1 MKTII
6 KIILTVVMSSSVF
19 AVPVAK
25 TDSKKRGREV
35 KIRYKNPKEMDF
47 EELLIQGKLRRPNLS
62 VITGSTEN
70 NDSNLLRLRKNFL
83 GQGVNRFWR
92 RSEMINISSANGRL
106 LRIIPCPKKDLPFG
120 YHQRFGVVSKET
132 ALAREYNRKRFGL
145 MGEHSNA
152 EAWLCQ
158 FHLAPKGQGKFEVIN
173 GEDCHIS
180 YKEDIWWIKT
190 PMLSLQLSSS
200 GASNFISTSF
210 DVDHTPSSKK
220 EVLWA
225 SLILMALMTTV
236 LMTPWREK
244 KVVKEKKE
252 ETPVLVKIVRPKRTV
267 TVSRPRA
274 FKGVQ
279 SFAKNRK
286 QENKVRR
293 LVSQN
298 LGFLGVLGEEKLR
311 KALGGTPSKLKD
323 VSPGAG
329 PGGTEEGSGGELL
342 VGLGK
347 GIRKVTVGN
356 TGTVGLGGVGTKGRG
371 GGQGGYG
378 NATVSYAGTGGLGN
392 IALSEE
398 VIIDGGLSQAVI
410 QATIEK
416 NLPQVRACYEAGL
429 QKWPGLAGT
438 VATKFEIGP
447 TGQLNYSKI
456 SRSTLDN
463 SQVENCIIRS
473 MKKWQFPG
481 PEGGVRVKVNYPFL
495 LRPVQL

>member
-1 MKTII
+1 
-6 KIILTVVMSSSVF
+6 
-19 AVPVAK
+19 
-25 TDSKKRGREV
+25 
-35 KIRYKNPKEMDF
+35 
-47 EELLIQGKLRRPNLS
+47 
-62 VITGSTEN
+62 
-70 NDSNLLRLRKNFL
+70 
-83 GQGVNRFWR
+83 
-92 RSEMINISSANGRL
+92 MISISSANGRL
-106 LRIIPCPKKDLPFG
+106 LRVIPRPEKDIPYG

-132 ALAREYNRKRFGL
+132 ALTREYNRKRFGL
-145 MGEHSNA
+145 MGEHRNA

-158 FHLAPKGQGKFEVIN
+158 FHLAPKDQEKFEVIN
-173 GEDCHIS
+173 GENCHIS
-180 YKEDIWWIKT
+180 YKKDIWWIKT
-190 PMLSLQLSSS
+190 PTLSLQLASS
-200 GASNFISTSF
+200 GTSDFISTSF
-210 DVDHTPSSKK
+210 EVDHTPSSKK
-220 EVLWA
+220 KAMLWVFLM
-225 SLILMALMTTV
+225 LITLMTTV
-236 LMTPWREK
+236 LMTPWQRE

-252 ETPVLVKIVRPKRTV
+252 EAPVLVKIVKPKRAV
-267 TVSRPRA
+267 TVPVPRA
-274 FKGVQ
+274 LKGVQ

-329 PGGTEEGSGGELL
+329 PGGTDEGSGGELL

-356 TGTVGLGGVGTKGRG
+356 TGTVGLGGIGTKGRG

-378 NATVSYAGTGGLGN
+378 NATVSYAGTGGLGS
-392 IALSEE
+392 IALAEE
-398 VIIDGGLSQAVI
+398 VIIEGGLSQAVI

-438 VATKFEIGP
+438 VSTKFEIGS
-447 TGQLNYSKI
+447 TGRLNYSKI

-463 SQVENCIIRS
+463 SQVENCIIRN

-481 PEGGVRVKVNYPFL
+481 PEGGVSVKVNYPFL

>member
-1 MKTII
+1 
-6 KIILTVVMSSSVF
+6 
-19 AVPVAK
+19 
-25 TDSKKRGREV
+25 
-35 KIRYKNPKEMDF
+35 
-47 EELLIQGKLRRPNLS
+47 
-62 VITGSTEN
+62 
-70 NDSNLLRLRKNFL
+70 
-83 GQGVNRFWR
+83 
-92 RSEMINISSANGRL
+92 MINISSANGRL
-106 LRIIPCPKKDLPFG
+106 MRVIPCPEKGLPYG
-120 YHQRFGVVSKET
+120 YHRRFGVVSQAT
-132 ALAREYNRKRFGL
+132 ALAREDNRKRFGL
-145 MGEHSNA
+145 MGEHRNQ

-158 FHLAPKGQGKFEVIN
+158 FHLAPKPKGQGEFEVIN
-173 GEDCHIS
+173 GENCHIS
-180 YKEDIWWIKT
+180 YKKDIWWIKAPT
-190 PMLSLQLSSS
+190 LSLQLASS
-200 GASNFISTSF
+200 GAADFISTSF

-220 EVLWA
+220 KAMLWA
-225 SLILMALMTTV
+225 PLMLLALMTTV
-236 LMTPWREK
+236 FIIPRQGEK
-244 KVVKEKKE
+244 VAKEEKKE
-252 ETPVLVKIVRPKRTV
+252 APLLVKVVRPKRAV
-267 TVSRPRA
+267 RIPVPRA
-274 FKGVQ
+274 LRGVR
-279 SFAKNRK
+279 SFAKNQK

-298 LGFLGVLGEEKLR
+298 LGFLGILGEKKLR

-329 PGGTEEGSGGELL
+329 LGGEEEGSGGELL

-378 NATVSYAGTGGLGN
+378 NAVVSYAGAGGLGN
-392 IALSEE
+392 IALAEE
-398 VIIDGGLSQAVI
+398 VIIEGGLSHAVI

-438 VATKFEIGP
+438 VLTKFEIGYS
-447 TGQLNYSKI
+447 GKLNYSKI

-463 SQVENCIIRS
+463 SQVENCIIRN

-481 PEGGVRVKVNYPFL
+481 PEGGVSVKVNYPFL